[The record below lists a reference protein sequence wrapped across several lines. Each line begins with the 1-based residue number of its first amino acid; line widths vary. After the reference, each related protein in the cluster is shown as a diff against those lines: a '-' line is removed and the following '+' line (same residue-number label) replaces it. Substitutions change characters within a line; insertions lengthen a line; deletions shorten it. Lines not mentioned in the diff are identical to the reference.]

1 MQDDVAEGSAVTTV
15 GGRYQLLEQTGQSGV
30 AVVWR
35 GLDDVLRRSVT
46 VKVLAQPMPAD
57 AELAR
62 LLREE
67 APAAARLAHPNIVT
81 MYDYGEEPAE
91 DGLIIPFVVTES
103 IYGSTLEEVLS
114 AGRPVPWPAAAKVA
128 GQAAS
133 ALAAAHEA
141 GLVHCDVTAANI
153 MLTASGAKVADFGV
167 AALLS
172 DSRTPAFLAPE
183 GLHAASA
190 PATPAAD
197 VYGLGIVLYRLL
209 AGSQPWQAMT
219 PTGLLEAQLRF
230 EPAPL
235 PRAAGLPVEVT
246 QICMECLAKDP
257 DDRPPAAAVATILLA
272 IHATATGELP
282 AIADRPEAAI
292 VMERRHAAGR
302 NRRRAV
308 AAAVITAGAV
318 AGLTLLLP
326 KPGLLAPA
334 PFSAGPVGEPSATEQ
349 VSTPAVA
356 PVPSAA
362 TSSPTSAAGTGPG
375 NGAPTPLPPTTGAP
389 APVPTTPSPSPTP
402 PPAAVIVQAIGGT
415 VTVSC
420 DDDTN
425 AVVTSMTPAD
435 GFTTENAETGP
446 AHEIRV
452 VFLSPTHQSEIKAT
466 CTDGTVDPKTKETP
480 INTAGP
486 SPFSQR

>member
-30 AVVWR
+30 AIVWR
-35 GLDDVLRRSVT
+35 GFDDVLRRPVT
-46 VKVLAQPMPAD
+46 IKVLAQPVAAD

-62 LLREE
+62 LLRDE
-67 APAAARLAHPNIVT
+67 APAAAQLAHPHIVT
-81 MYDYGEEPAE
+81 MYDYGEEPVD
-91 DGLIIPFVVTES
+91 DGLIIPFVVTEPV
-103 IYGSTLEEVLS
+103 YGSTLEEVLTS
-114 AGRPVPWPAAAKVA
+114 GRPVPWPAAAKVA
-128 GQAAS
+128 GQAA
-133 ALAAAHEA
+133 AGLAAAHEA
-141 GLVHCDVTAANI
+141 GLVHCDMTAANI

-190 PATPAAD
+190 PATAAAD

-209 AGSQPWQAMT
+209 AGSSPWQAMT

-235 PRAAGLPVEVT
+235 PRAAVLPVDVT
-246 QICMECLAKDP
+246 QICMDCLAKDP
-257 DDRPPAAAVATILLA
+257 DERPPAAAVATILLA

-282 AIADRPEAAI
+282 AIADRPQATVVLDRRRAA
-292 VMERRHAAGR
+292 RR

-308 AAAVITAGAV
+308 AVAIVTAGAV
-318 AGLTLLLP
+318 AALILLLP

-334 PFSAGPVGEPSATEQ
+334 PFSAGPLGQPSATQ
-349 VSTPAVA
+349 PVPTPAVA
-356 PVPSAA
+356 PVPSAV
-362 TSSPTSAAGTGPG
+362 TTSPTPGEGTGPG
-375 NGAPTPLPPTTGAP
+375 NGAPTPLPATTGAP
-389 APVPTTPSPSPTP
+389 APAPTTPSTSPTP
-402 PPAAVIVQAIGGT
+402 PPAVVIVQATGGT

-420 DDDTN
+420 EDATN
-425 AVVTSMTPAD
+425 AVVTSMTPAE
-435 GFTTENAETGP
+435 GFTTESAETGP
-446 AHEIRV
+446 AREIRV

-466 CTDGTVDPKTKETP
+466 CQDGAIDPKTKESP